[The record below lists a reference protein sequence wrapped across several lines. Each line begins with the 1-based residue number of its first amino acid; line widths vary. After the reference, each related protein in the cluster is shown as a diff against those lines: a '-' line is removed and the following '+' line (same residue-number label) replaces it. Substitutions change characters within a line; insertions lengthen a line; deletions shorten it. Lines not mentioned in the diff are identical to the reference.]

1 MAVFTIE
8 LGRLRETGFELGLTA
23 NDYPIYDE
31 AYRPVLNKLILDHF
45 EFREI
50 GQETPQLFKKFL
62 NRKLREI
69 MPYYNEMYK
78 SQLIV
83 FNPLFSQDI
92 DSSTTTTVTRTSH
105 ANETSSGNSD
115 QDSTGRALVSTTPQT
130 QLSNNE
136 DYAAGLTDTNSKGTS
151 VTSGVSESIADDTG
165 VTDYVYNVAGYSGQ
179 NPSDAIMRFRRSL
192 INVNLM
198 ILSELETLFMGI
210 WHSEIG
216 GM

>member
-8 LGRLRETGFELGLTA
+8 LGRLLASGFDIGLT
-23 NDYPIYDE
+23 DYPIYDE
-31 AYRPVLNKLILDHF
+31 TYRSILNQLIKDHF

-50 GQETPQLFKKFL
+50 GQETPALFKKFL

-69 MPYYNEMYK
+69 MPYYNELYK

-83 FNPLFSQDI
+83 FNPLYTSLM
-92 DSSTTTTVTRTSH
+92 DSTSTTTTSH
-105 ANETSSGNSD
+105 SANIDEDTTAESGVEA
-115 QDSTGRALVSTTPQT
+115 TGRTLSSNTPQT
-130 QLSNNE
+130 QLLGHENYASALADNTNE
-136 DYAAGLTDTNSKGTS
+136 SKTNATGTS
-151 VTSGVSESIADDTG
+151 TTASSDSGLSE
-165 VTDYVYNVAGYSGQ
+165 YVYHVAGYSGQ
-179 NPSDAIMRFRRSL
+179 NPSEAIMRFRQSL

-198 ILSELETLFMGI
+198 VLYELETLFMGL